1 MYPFTRYAQ
10 LEYITELSVEA
21 FKATVA
27 SWGRTQFTYE
37 RQNLR
42 KFWQEGE
49 LSFQADFILQIL
61 EMY

>member
-1 MYPFTRYAQ
+1 MYLFTRYAQ
-10 LEYITELSVEA
+10 LEYTIELSLEA

-27 SWGRTQFTYE
+27 WWGRTQFIHE

-49 LSFQADFILQIL
+49 LGFQTDFILQIL